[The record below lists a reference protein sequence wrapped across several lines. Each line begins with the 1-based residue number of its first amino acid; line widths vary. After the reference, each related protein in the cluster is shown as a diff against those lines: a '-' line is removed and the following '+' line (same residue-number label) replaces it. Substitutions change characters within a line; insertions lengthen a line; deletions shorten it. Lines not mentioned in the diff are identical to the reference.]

1 VRSKR
6 LLRSRRRVRPRAAL
20 VAAAGWLAL
29 PRVQRRP
36 ARSKT
41 TVDAGGR
48 RNWPR
53 AEGLPLQMD
62 GIFYTS
68 VKVSPRQRAVPQQ
81 RCCWTAISVC
91 DSALPNG
98 PRTAVPGSASQERKG
113 RQRASVR
120 PAMAS
125 GERYAGAAGS
135 GSRRTAAQRVSQA
148 RRDGRPPPPPAR
160 ALAPKRRTI
169 GRHQDDAR
177 SDRRGAAD
185 SAGVEVELTL
195 RSVSVCGCDSAPVA
209 QAAWVLGLFTA
220 LLTIT
225 RKSDCLRAVGD
236 GDRL

>member
-1 VRSKR
+1 
-6 LLRSRRRVRPRAAL
+6 

-48 RNWPR
+48 HNWPR

-91 DSALPNG
+91 DSALLNG
-98 PRTAVPGSASQERKG
+98 PRTAVPGSAGMKESQERKG

-120 PAMAS
+120 YPPWHPAS
-125 GERYAGAAGS
+125 DPRGPPGAAQG
-135 GSRRTAAQRVSQA
+135 G
-148 RRDGRPPPPPAR
+148 PPPSAFLRQGATDARPPAR
-160 ALAPKRRTI
+160 ACVGAKRRTI

-220 LLTIT
+220 LPTIT
-225 RKSDCLRAVGD
+225 RKSDCLRAVWD